1 MIVFAEEELK
11 QENYLRLAIVVLI
24 ALAGWVMLGTHRDPQ
39 THRQVANFPTHYGLD
54 IKGGVRATLQ
64 AHPEQAPGIPY
75 DEATIQHILEN
86 RINSAGVSEA
96 VVQPRPQQKQFVIEL
111 PDVKNKDAI
120 MAELGTT
127 AQMTFYYF
135 ADVQAFD
142 PDSGAVTPKTA
153 SNPLRITGT
162 TVNGREQ
169 NTFLVTQPWNG
180 FTPGQSFRDGAQIKA
195 DWTNLLAAA
204 SSNTAGGTTAA
215 YAPPA
220 PDPTQSKLLGSG
232 YDRLLSETPVSFTP
246 AQQQQA
252 ATLNK
257 EMTGWNTLL
266 TDSVNAYGGKAILTG
281 ADLEPSSSAHLGQ
294 DGKPT
299 VSQVFNPKG
308 TTAFADFT
316 TQHTG
321 EIMGI
326 VLDDSLLSSPFI
338 KQPILDGQG
347 EISGG
352 FGTLTAAQSLSSLLN
367 AGALPIPLEQVDT
380 TDIAA
385 TLGVGAVT
393 KSLIAGG
400 VGLAL
405 VLIFMVAYYRLP
417 GVLAD
422 IALLIYALFTLAI
435 FKGGLNWLFP
445 GLVVTLTL
453 PGIAGF
459 ILSIGM
465 AVDANILIFE
475 RLKEELRDGKALR
488 PAIDSAFKRAFT
500 AIRDSNICTSITCIV
515 LLSLGSAQVK
525 GFALTLLI
533 GVLVSLF
540 SAITVTRT
548 LLYLLV
554 ELFPGLAKNPAL
566 FGLGVNSL
574 VGQTTG
580 DATHKG
586 LNIIGRRKLFYGLSL
601 AIIVPGLI
609 FLALGGLKPG
619 IDFTG
624 GTEIQVHYQ
633 QPVSQAQVEQAVI
646 SGGFRDNVVQ
656 IADSGLTA
664 IVSVRDVSSVS
675 GTQQNPVRRK
685 LVATL
690 SPLAPHVPDQPGV
703 VSAPQFVQQ
712 FDNTGPII
720 SKELT
725 SNAIQA
731 VVIASLLIIL
741 YLALVFGIGGFVA
754 GLRLGTSAVFAL
766 LHDILVLIGAFAIFG
781 YFLGWEIDSLFI
793 TAMLTVIG
801 FSVHDTVVIFDR
813 VRENLRHKSRG
824 ENFESLVNR
833 SIGQTLARSINTSL
847 TVVMTLV
854 ALVVLGGQTTR
865 LLNVALLIGILSG
878 TYSSIFNAASILVDW
893 ENWLAKRRANMP
905 PPPSAPILSEEAET
919 AAYASTGGSARPTV
933 LRSASPPPAAPRP
946 AAPGEIQISAIKA
959 KKKGPVKRF

>member
-1 MIVFAEEELK
+1 MK
-11 QENYLRLAIVVLI
+11 QEKIWGLIIIVLI
-24 ALAGWVMLGTHRDPQ
+24 ALSGWVMLGTHKDPHTQ
-39 THRQVANFPTHYGLD
+39 RQVANFPTRYGLD
-54 IKGGVRATLQ
+54 IKGGVRAILQ
-64 AHPEQAPGIPY
+64 AHPEQTPGVPY
-75 DEATIQHILEN
+75 DQATVQHILEN

-96 VVQPRPQQKQFVIEL
+96 VVQPRPQQKQFIIEL

-120 MAELGTT
+120 MAQLGTT

-142 PDSGAVTPKTA
+142 PDNGVVTPKTA

-162 TVNGREQ
+162 TINGREQ
-169 NTFLVTQPWNG
+169 NSFLVTQPWNG

-195 DWTNLLAAA
+195 DWTSLLTAAGKNTP
-204 SSNTAGGTTAA
+204 SGTNTA
-215 YAPPA
+215 YATPNPN
-220 PDPTQSKLLGSG
+220 TSQLQLLGSG
-232 YDRLLSETPVSFTP
+232 YGQLLSTSPVYFTP
-246 AQQQQA
+246 AQQQLA
-252 ATLNK
+252 AALNK
-257 EMTGWNTLL
+257 EITGWNTLL
-266 TDSVNAYGGKAILTG
+266 TDAVNAGGGKPILTG

-294 DGKPT
+294 DGRPT

-308 TTAFADFT
+308 TAAFADFT

-338 KQPILDGQG
+338 KQPITDGQG

-352 FGTLTAAQSLSSLLN
+352 FGTLSAAQSLSNLLN
-367 AGALPIPLEQVDT
+367 AGALPIPLTQVET
-380 TDIAA
+380 QSVEAS
-385 TLGVGAVT
+385 LGVGAVT

-400 VGLAL
+400 VGLTL
-405 VLIFMVAYYRLP
+405 VLLFMLAYYRLP
-417 GVLAD
+417 GLLAD

-445 GLVVTLTL
+445 GLVITLTL

-500 AIRDSNICTSITCIV
+500 AIRDSNICTCITCIV
-515 LLSLGSAQVK
+515 LLTLGTASVK

-554 ELFPGLAKNPAL
+554 DLFPGLAKNPAL

-574 VGQTTG
+574 IGQTIGSGTRVG
-580 DATHKG
+580 M
-586 LNIIGRRKLFYGLSL
+586 NIIGRRKLFYSVSL
-601 AIIVPGLI
+601 GIILPGLL
-609 FLALGGLKPG
+609 FLALGGLKPS
-619 IDFTG
+619 IEFKG
-624 GTEIQVHYQ
+624 GTQIQTQYAKVVT
-633 QPVSQAQVEQAVI
+633 QPEVEKAIQAQGFKDNTIQMAE
-646 SGGFRDNVVQ
+646 GGT
-656 IADSGLTA
+656 TA
-664 IVSVRDVSSVS
+664 IVSVSEQSTTASKLDSPVYQRLMAALNTLGPNTEQAFGNVGSV
-675 GTQQNPVRRK
+675 
-685 LVATL
+685 
-690 SPLAPHVPDQPGV
+690 
-703 VSAPQFVQQ
+703 
-712 FDNTGPII
+712 I
-720 SKELT
+720 SKEVT
-725 SNAIQA
+725 SNASWAI
-731 VVIASLLIIL
+731 VIASGLIVL

-754 GLRLGTSAVFAL
+754 GLRLGTSAVVAL
-766 LHDILVLIGAFAIFG
+766 LHDILVLLGAFAIFG

-893 ENWLAKRRANMP
+893 ENWLAKRRANAP
-905 PPPSAPILSEEAET
+905 LVVAAEGPATASGGAAVYPSNSGN
-919 AAYASTGGSARPTV
+919 GGSTRPA
-933 LRSASPPPAAPRP
+933 LPSSAPRP
-946 AAPGEIQISAIKA
+946 AAPGEIPISAIKA

>member
-1 MIVFAEEELK
+1 LK
-11 QENYLRLAIVVLI
+11 QDKYTRYMGLIIVVLI
-24 ALAGWVMLGTHRDPQ
+24 ALSVWVMVGTHRDPQ
-39 THRQVANFPTHYGLD
+39 THRKVANFPTHYGLD
-54 IKGGVRATLQ
+54 IKGGVQAILQ
-64 AHPEQAPGIPY
+64 AHPERAPGVPY
-75 DEATIQHILEN
+75 DQATIQRILEN
-86 RINSAGVSEA
+86 RINSAGIGDA
-96 VVQPRPQQKQFVIEL
+96 VVQARPQQKQFIVEL
-111 PDVKNKDAI
+111 PDVKNKDAV
-120 MAELGTT
+120 MAQLGTT

-142 PDSGAVTPKTA
+142 PNTGAPTAKTA
-153 SNPLRITGT
+153 ADPLRMEEHTI
-162 TVNGREQ
+162 NGHEQ
-169 NTFLVTQPWNG
+169 NSFLATQPWNG
-180 FTPGQSFRDGAQIKA
+180 FTPGQTFRDGAQIKA
-195 DWTNLLAAA
+195 DWTNLLADAGKNTPGGA
-204 SSNTAGGTTAA
+204 NTA
-215 YAPPA
+215 YVPPA
-220 PDPTQSKLLGSG
+220 PNPAQSQVLGTS
-232 YDRLLSETPVSFTP
+232 YDQLTSPTPVYFTP

-252 ATLNK
+252 AALNK
-257 EMTGWNTLL
+257 EIYGWNALL
-266 TDSVNAYGGKAILTG
+266 TDSMNANGGKVILTG

-299 VSQVFNPKG
+299 VSQVFNSSG
-308 TTAFADFT
+308 TTAFANFT
-316 TQHTG
+316 TAHTG

-326 VLDDSLLSSPFI
+326 VLDDAVLSAPRIDSAI
-338 KQPILDGQG
+338 VDGQG

-352 FGTLTAAQSLSSLLN
+352 FATLNEAQSLSNLLN
-367 AGALPIPLEQVDT
+367 AGALPIPLEQVNT

-385 TLGVGAVT
+385 SLGVGAVT

-405 VLIFMVAYYRLP
+405 VLLFMLAYYRLP
-417 GVLAD
+417 GLLAD

-500 AIRDSNICTSITCIV
+500 AIRDSNICTCITCVV
-515 LLSLGSAQVK
+515 LLSLGTATVR

-554 ELFPGLAKNPAL
+554 DVFPGLAKNPAL

-574 VGQTTG
+574 VGQTTSS
-580 DATHKG
+580 ATRAG
-586 LNIIGRRKLFYGLSL
+586 LNIIGRRKWFYGLSL

-609 FLALGGLKPG
+609 FLALGGLKLG
-619 IDFTG
+619 IDFTS
-624 GTEIQVHYQ
+624 GTQIQVKYAHA
-633 QPVSQAQVEQAVI
+633 VAQADVQKAIKAQ
-646 SGGFRDNVVQ
+646 GFKDDTIQ
-656 IADSGLTA
+656 MADSGTTPIVTVSEESTGSSKTQSPVYQRLTKA
-664 IVSVRDVSSVS
+664 L
-675 GTQQNPVRRK
+675 N
-685 LVATL
+685 TL
-690 SPLAPHVPDQPGV
+690 GPNTEEA
-703 VSAPQFVQQ
+703 FN
-712 FDNTGPII
+712 NTGPVV
-720 SKELT
+720 SREVT

-731 VVIASLLIIL
+731 VIIAAGLIVL

-754 GLRLGTSAVFAL
+754 GLRLGTSAVVAL
-766 LHDILVLIGAFAIFG
+766 LHDVLVLLGAFAIFG

-893 ENWLAKRRANMP
+893 ENWLAKRRANTP
-905 PPPSAPILSEEAET
+905 PPPNGPTVSEEAEPT
-919 AAYASTGGSARPTV
+919 AYASSGSTRPTA

>member
-1 MIVFAEEELK
+1 MK

-24 ALAGWVMLGTHRDPQ
+24 ALAGWVMLGTHTDPA
-39 THRQVANFPTHYGLD
+39 THRRVANFPTHYGLD

-64 AHPEQAPGIPY
+64 AHPEQAPGVPY
-75 DEATIQHILEN
+75 DQATIQHILEN

-96 VVQPRPQQKQFVIEL
+96 VVQARPQQKQFVIEL
-111 PDVKNKDAI
+111 PAVKNKDAI

-142 PDSGAVTPKTA
+142 SDTNVVTPKTA

-169 NTFLVTQPWNG
+169 NAFLVTQPWNG

-195 DWTNLLAAA
+195 DWVNLLAAA
-204 SSNTAGGTTAA
+204 GGNTAGGTNTLYAA
-215 YAPPA
+215 PA
-220 PDPTQSKLLGSG
+220 PDPAQFKLLGSS
-232 YDRLLSETPVSFTP
+232 YDRLLSEAPVYLTP

-252 ATLNK
+252 AALNK

-266 TDSVNAYGGKAILTG
+266 TDSVNAYGGKPILTG

-294 DGKPT
+294 DGRPT

-308 TTAFADFT
+308 AAAFADFT

-321 EIMGI
+321 EILGI

-352 FGTLTAAQSLSSLLN
+352 FGTLNAAQSLSNLLN

-380 TDIAA
+380 HDIEA

-488 PAIDSAFKRAFT
+488 PAIDAAFKRAFT
-500 AIRDSNICTSITCIV
+500 AIRDSNICTCITCVI
-515 LLSLGSAQVK
+515 LLSLGTAQVK

-586 LNIIGRRKLFYGLSL
+586 LNIIGRRKLFYGVSL

-633 QPVSQAQVEQAVI
+633 PARHSGRVERAVAAA
-646 SGGFRDNVVQ
+646 GFKDKVVQ
-656 IADSGLTA
+656 IADGGLTA
-664 IVSVRDVSSVS
+664 LVSVRDVSSVS
-675 GTQQNPVRRK
+675 GTQQNPVRQR
-685 LVATL
+685 LAAAL
-690 SPLAPHVPDQPGV
+690 SPLAPHVPDQPGLAQ
-703 VSAPQFVQQ
+703 APQFVQ
-712 FDNTGPII
+712 
-720 SKELT
+720 S
-725 SNAIQA
+725 S
-731 VVIASLLIIL
+731 
-741 YLALVFGIGGFVA
+741 
-754 GLRLGTSAVFAL
+754 
-766 LHDILVLIGAFAIFG
+766 
-781 YFLGWEIDSLFI
+781 
-793 TAMLTVIG
+793 
-801 FSVHDTVVIFDR
+801 
-813 VRENLRHKSRG
+813 
-824 ENFESLVNR
+824 
-833 SIGQTLARSINTSL
+833 
-847 TVVMTLV
+847 
-854 ALVVLGGQTTR
+854 TTR
-865 LLNVALLIGILSG
+865 GRLFPKS
-878 TYSSIFNAASILVDW
+878 
-893 ENWLAKRRANMP
+893 
-905 PPPSAPILSEEAET
+905 
-919 AAYASTGGSARPTV
+919 
-933 LRSASPPPAAPRP
+933 
-946 AAPGEIQISAIKA
+946 
-959 KKKGPVKRF
+959 

>member
-1 MIVFAEEELK
+1 MK
-11 QENYLRLAIVVLI
+11 QEKIWGLIIIVLI
-24 ALAGWVMLGTHRDPQ
+24 ALSGWVMLSTHKDPL
-39 THRQVANFPTHYGLD
+39 TRRQVANYPTHYGLD
-54 IKGGVRATLQ
+54 IKGGVRAILQ
-64 AHPEQAPGIPY
+64 AKEVPGIPY
-75 DEATIQHILEN
+75 DQNLVQHILEN

-96 VVQPRPQQKQFVIEL
+96 VVQPRPQQKQFIIEL

-120 MAELGTT
+120 MAQLGTT

-142 PDSGAVTPKTA
+142 PDTGIVNPRTA
-153 SNPLRITGT
+153 NNPLRITGR
-162 TVNGREQ
+162 TVNNHEQ
-169 NTFLVTQPWNG
+169 NSLLVTLPWNG
-180 FTPGQSFRDGAQIKA
+180 FTPGQTFRDGAQVRA
-195 DWTNLLAAA
+195 DWTALLTAAGKNA
-204 SSNTAGGTTAA
+204 PGGANTA
-215 YAPPA
+215 YVLPPA
-220 PDPTQSKLLGSG
+220 DDAQSKLLGSG
-232 YDRLLSETPVSFTP
+232 YQQLMSPTPIYFTP
-246 AQQQQA
+246 AQQAQA
-252 ATLNK
+252 AALNK
-257 EMTGWNTLL
+257 ELSGWRALL
-266 TDSVNAYGGKAILTG
+266 ADSINASGGKPILTG

-294 DGKPT
+294 NGSPT

-308 TTAFADFT
+308 AAAFADFT

-338 KQPILDGQG
+338 KQPITDGQG

-352 FGTLTAAQSLSSLLN
+352 FGTLAAAQSLSNLLN
-367 AGALPIPLEQVDT
+367 AGALPIPLEQVQT
-380 TDIAA
+380 QSIEAS
-385 TLGVGAVT
+385 LGVGAVT

-405 VLIFMVAYYRLP
+405 VLIFMLAYYRLP
-417 GVLAD
+417 GLLAD

-500 AIRDSNICTSITCIV
+500 AIRDSNICTCITCVV
-515 LLSLGSAQVK
+515 LLSLGTASVK

-554 ELFPGLAKNPAL
+554 SLFPGLAKNPAL

-574 VGQTTG
+574 IGQTTSSASG
-580 DATHKG
+580 AG
-586 LNIIGRRKLFYGLSL
+586 LNIIGRRKVFYTLSL

-609 FLALGGLKPG
+609 FLALGGLKPS
-619 IDFTG
+619 IEFKG
-624 GTEIQVHYQ
+624 GTQIQTQYTRA
-633 QPVSQAQVEQAVI
+633 VSGADVEQAI
-646 SGGFRDNVVQ
+646 RAQGFKDNTIQMAEGGT
-656 IADSGLTA
+656 TA
-664 IVSVRDVSSVS
+664 IVSVSEQSKTASKLDSPVYQRLMTALNTLGPNKEQEFGNVGSV
-675 GTQQNPVRRK
+675 
-685 LVATL
+685 
-690 SPLAPHVPDQPGV
+690 
-703 VSAPQFVQQ
+703 
-712 FDNTGPII
+712 I
-720 SKELT
+720 STEVT

-731 VVIASLLIIL
+731 VIIASLLIVL

-754 GLRLGTSAVFAL
+754 GLRLGISAVVAL
-766 LHDILVLIGAFAIFG
+766 LHDILVLLGAFAIFG
-781 YFLGWEIDSLFI
+781 YFLGWQIDSLFI

-847 TVVMTLV
+847 TVVITLV

-893 ENWLAKRRANMP
+893 ENWLAKRRA
-905 PPPSAPILSEEAET
+905 SAPIPVLATEA
-919 AAYASTGGSARPTV
+919 AMTGGAAIYPANGGGGIRPSV
-933 LRSASPPPAAPRP
+933 PRPILPSAAPRP
-946 AAPGEIQISAIKA
+946 ATPGEVQISAIKA

>member
-1 MIVFAEEELK
+1 MK
-11 QENYLRLAIVVLI
+11 QEKIWGLVILVLI
-24 ALAGWVMLGTHRDPQ
+24 ALSGWVMLGTHRDPL
-39 THRQVANFPTHYGLD
+39 THRQVASFPTHYGLD
-54 IKGGVRATLQ
+54 IKGGVRAILQ
-64 AHPEQAPGIPY
+64 AKDVPGVPY
-75 DEATIQHILEN
+75 DQTLIQHILEQ

-96 VVQPRPQQKQFVIEL
+96 VVQPRPQQKQFIIEL

-120 MAELGTT
+120 MAQLGTT

-135 ADVQAFD
+135 ADVQSQRSQA
-142 PDSGAVTPKTA
+142 A
-153 SNPLRITGT
+153 PLRIDTGT
-162 TVNGREQ
+162 GNGGQELYS
-169 NTFLVTQPWNG
+169 FSVTQPWNG

-195 DWTNLLAAA
+195 DWNALLAAA
-204 SSNTAGGTTAA
+204 KANPAGAATTPYA
-215 YAPPA
+215 APP
-220 PDPTQSKLLGSG
+220 TNQLQQSVLGAS
-232 YDRLLSETPVSFTP
+232 YDQLSSDTPVSFTA

-252 ATLNK
+252 AALNK
-257 EMTGWNTLL
+257 EINGWNALL
-266 TDSVNAYGGKAILTG
+266 ADSLNAYGGKPILTG
-281 ADLEPSSSAHLGQ
+281 AELEPSSSAHLGT
-294 DGKPT
+294 DGTPT

-308 TTAFADFT
+308 TAAFADFT
-316 TQHTG
+316 TQHTD
-321 EIMGI
+321 EVMGI
-326 VLDDSLLSSPFI
+326 VLDDAVLSAPYI

-352 FGTLTAAQSLSSLLN
+352 FSTLTKAQSLSNLLN
-367 AGALPIPLEQVDT
+367 AGALPVPLEQVET
-380 TDIAA
+380 QSVEAS
-385 TLGVGAVT
+385 LGVGAVT

-417 GVLAD
+417 GILAD

-445 GLVVTLTL
+445 GLIVTLTL

-500 AIRDSNICTSITCIV
+500 AIRDSNICTCITCIV
-515 LLSLGSAQVK
+515 LLSLGTASVK

-554 ELFPGLAKNPAL
+554 DLFPGLAKNPAL

-580 DATHKG
+580 SATRAG
-586 LNIIGRRKLFYGLSL
+586 LNIIGRRKLFYGISL

-609 FLALGGLKPG
+609 FLALGGLKPS
-619 IDFTG
+619 IEFTG
-624 GTEIQVHYQ
+624 GTQIQTRYTHAVT
-633 QPVSQAQVEQAVI
+633 QPEVEKAIQAQGFKDNTVQMAE
-646 SGGFRDNVVQ
+646 SGT
-656 IADSGLTA
+656 TA
-664 IVSVRDVSSVS
+664 IVSVSEQSKTASKLDSPVYRRLTTALNTLGPNTEQEFGNVGSV
-675 GTQQNPVRRK
+675 
-685 LVATL
+685 
-690 SPLAPHVPDQPGV
+690 
-703 VSAPQFVQQ
+703 
-712 FDNTGPII
+712 I
-720 SKELT
+720 SKEVT

-731 VVIASLLIIL
+731 VIIASGLIVL

-766 LHDILVLIGAFAIFG
+766 LHDILVLLGAFAIFG

-824 ENFESLVNR
+824 ESFESLVNR

-893 ENWLAKRRANMP
+893 ENWLAKRRANAP
-905 PPPSAPILSEEAET
+905 APAVAVEAPST
-919 AAYASTGGSARPTV
+919 GGAAVYPSNGGSDSGGSARP
-933 LRSASPPPAAPRP
+933 SAPRPAVPSAAPRP
-946 AAPGEIQISAIKA
+946 PAPGEIQISAIKA

>member
-1 MIVFAEEELK
+1 MK
-11 QENYLRLAIVVLI
+11 QEKIWGLIIIVLI
-24 ALAGWVMLGTHRDPQ
+24 ALSGWVMLGTHRDPQ
-39 THRQVANFPTHYGLD
+39 THRRVANYPTHYGLD
-54 IKGGVRATLQ
+54 IKGGVRAILQ
-64 AHPEQAPGIPY
+64 AHPERAPGVPY
-75 DEATIQHILEN
+75 DEATVQHILEN
-86 RINSAGVSEA
+86 RISSTGIGDA
-96 VVQPRPQQKQFVIEL
+96 VVQPRPQQKQFIIEL

-120 MAELGTT
+120 MAQLGTT

-135 ADVQAFD
+135 ADVQSRD
-142 PDSGAVTPKTA
+142 PKT
-153 SNPLRITGT
+153 SSYPLLIKPITPGST
-162 TVNGREQ
+162 Q
-169 NTFLVTQPWNG
+169 NEFLVTKPWNG
-180 FTPGQSFRDGAQIKA
+180 FTPGQTFRDGSQIKA
-195 DWTNLLAAA
+195 DWTTLLT
-204 SSNTAGGTTAA
+204 TAGKNTPGGTNTA

-220 PDPTQSKLLGSG
+220 PDPSQSSLLGAN
-232 YDRLLSETPVSFTP
+232 YDQLVSDVPVYLTP

-252 ATLNK
+252 AALNK
-257 EMTGWNTLL
+257 EIYGWNALL
-266 TDSVNAYGGKAILTG
+266 TDSVNANGGKPILTG

-294 DGKPT
+294 TGAPT
-299 VSQVFNPKG
+299 VSQVFNSKG
-308 TTAFADFT
+308 TAAFAAFT

-326 VLDDSLLSSPFI
+326 VLDDAVLSAPFI
-338 KQPILDGQG
+338 QEPILDGQG

-352 FGTLTAAQSLSSLLN
+352 FATLGEAQSLSNLLN
-367 AGALPIPLEQVDT
+367 AGALPIPLEQVQT
-380 TDIAA
+380 QDIEAS
-385 TLGVGAVT
+385 LGVGAVT

-405 VLIFMVAYYRLP
+405 VLLFMLAYYRLP
-417 GVLAD
+417 GLLAD
-422 IALLIYALFTLAI
+422 IALLIYALFTLTI
-435 FKGGLNWLFP
+435 FKGGMNWLFP

-475 RLKEELRDGKALR
+475 RLKEELRSGKALR

-500 AIRDSNICTSITCIV
+500 AIRDSNICTCITCIV
-515 LLSLGSAQVK
+515 LLTLGTANVR

-554 ELFPGLAKNPAL
+554 DLFPKLAQNPSL
-566 FGLGVNSL
+566 FGLQVNSL
-574 VGQTTG
+574 IGQTSG

-609 FLALGGLKPG
+609 FLFLGGLKPS
-619 IDFTG
+619 IEFTG
-624 GTEIQVHYQ
+624 GTQIQVKYDHT
-633 QPVSQAQVEQAVI
+633 VSQADVQKAIASQGFKDDTIQMAD
-646 SGGFRDNVVQ
+646 GGT
-656 IADSGLTA
+656 TA
-664 IVSVRDVSSVS
+664 IVSVSEQTKTASKLQSPVYRRLTTALNTLGPNTEQEFGNVGSV
-675 GTQQNPVRRK
+675 
-685 LVATL
+685 
-690 SPLAPHVPDQPGV
+690 
-703 VSAPQFVQQ
+703 
-712 FDNTGPII
+712 I
-720 SKELT
+720 SKEVT

-731 VVIASLLIIL
+731 VLIASALIVL

-766 LHDILVLIGAFAIFG
+766 LHDILVLLGAFAIFG

-893 ENWLAKRRANMP
+893 ENWLAKRRAN
-905 PPPSAPILSEEAET
+905 APVAV
-919 AAYASTGGSARPTV
+919 ASTESSDFPANGGGSSRPS
-933 LRSASPPPAAPRP
+933 LPSAAPRP

>member
-1 MIVFAEEELK
+1 MK

-24 ALAGWVMLGTHRDPQ
+24 ALAGWVMLGTHRDPL
-39 THRQVANFPTHYGLD
+39 THTQVANFPTHYGLD
-54 IKGGVRATLQ
+54 IKGGVRAILQ
-64 AHPEQAPGIPY
+64 AHPEEAPGVPY
-75 DEATIQHILEN
+75 NEATIQHILEQ

-96 VVQPRPQQKQFVIEL
+96 VVQPRPQQKQFIIEL

-135 ADVQAFD
+135 ADVQSQRNQNA
-142 PDSGAVTPKTA
+142 
-153 SNPLRITGT
+153 PLRIN
-162 TVNGREQ
+162 TVAGPGGQELNS
-169 NTFLVTQPWNG
+169 FLVTQPWNG

-195 DWTNLLAAA
+195 AWNALLAATKA
-204 SSNTAGGTTAA
+204 NPAGTAVTP

-220 PDPTQSKLLGSG
+220 VEAAQKSVLGAG
-232 YDRLLSETPVSFTP
+232 YDQLTADGPVSFTA

-252 ATLNK
+252 AALNK
-257 EMTGWNTLL
+257 EISGWNALI
-266 TDSVNAYGGKAILTG
+266 TDSVNAYGGKPILTG

-294 DGKPT
+294 DGAPT

-308 TTAFADFT
+308 TAAFADFT

-326 VLDDSLLSSPFI
+326 VLDDAVLSAPVI
-338 KQPILDGQG
+338 KQPITDGQG

-352 FGTLTAAQSLSSLLN
+352 FGTLGAAQSLSSLLN
-367 AGALPIPLEQVDT
+367 AGALPIPLEQVQT
-380 TDIAA
+380 QSVEAS
-385 TLGVGAVT
+385 LGVGAVT

-488 PAIDSAFKRAFT
+488 PAIDAAFKRAFT
-500 AIRDSNICTSITCIV
+500 AIRDSNICTCITCIV
-515 LLSLGSAQVK
+515 LLSLGTASVK

-554 ELFPGLAKNPAL
+554 ELFPGLAKKPAL

-574 VGQTTG
+574 VGQTIG

-609 FLALGGLKPG
+609 FLFLGGLKPS
-619 IDFTG
+619 IEFTG
-624 GTEIQVHYQ
+624 GTQIQTQYAHAVT
-633 QPVSQAQVEQAVI
+633 QADVEKAIRAQGFKDNTVQMAD
-646 SGGFRDNVVQ
+646 GGD
-656 IADSGLTA
+656 TA
-664 IVSVRDVSSVS
+664 IVSVSEQSKTASKQDS
-675 GTQQNPVRRK
+675 PVYRR
-685 LVATL
+685 LTTALNTL
-690 SPLAPHVPDQPGV
+690 GPNTE
-703 VSAPQFVQQ
+703 QQ
-712 FDNTGPII
+712 FGNVGSVI
-720 SKELT
+720 SKEVT

-731 VVIASLLIIL
+731 VVIASLLIVF

-766 LHDILVLIGAFAIFG
+766 LHDILVLLGAFAIFG

-905 PPPSAPILSEEAET
+905 PPPSAPTASEETET
-919 AAYASTGGSARPTV
+919 TAYASNGGSARPV
-933 LRSASPPPAAPRP
+933 ALRSTALPPAAPRP

>member
-1 MIVFAEEELK
+1 MK
-11 QENYLRLAIVVLI
+11 QDKYTGYTGLVILVLI
-24 ALAGWVMLGTHRDPQ
+24 ALSAWVMVGTHRDPK
-39 THRQVANFPTHYGLD
+39 THQRVANFPTHYGLD
-54 IKGGVRATLQ
+54 IKGGVRAILQ
-64 AHPEQAPGIPY
+64 AHPERAPGVPY
-75 DEATIQHILEN
+75 DEATVQHILEN
-86 RINSAGVSEA
+86 RINSAGIGEA
-96 VVQPRPQQKQFVIEL
+96 VVQPRPQQKQFIIEL
-111 PDVKNKDAI
+111 PDVKNKDAV
-120 MAELGTT
+120 MAQLGTT

-135 ADVQAFD
+135 ADLKAFD
-142 PDSGAVTPKTA
+142 PRTHAVSPRTA
-153 SNPLRITGT
+153 NNPLQIEEGTSKTGQ
-162 TVNGREQ
+162 EL
-169 NTFLVTQPWNG
+169 NTFLVSVPWNG
-180 FTPGQSFRDGAQIKA
+180 FTPGQTFRDGAQIKV
-195 DWTNLLAAA
+195 DWTNLL
-204 SSNTAGGTTAA
+204 TAA
-215 YAPPA
+215 GKNTSGGGNTLYAPPT
-220 PDPTQSKLLGSG
+220 PDPAQSQVLGTS
-232 YDRLLSETPVSFTP
+232 YDRLTSDAPAYLTP

-252 ATLNK
+252 TALNK
-257 EMTGWNTLL
+257 ELYGWNALL
-266 TDSVNAYGGKAILTG
+266 TDSVNAYGGKTILTG
-281 ADLEPSSSAHLGQ
+281 AELEPNSSAHLGQ
-294 DGKPT
+294 EGTPT
-299 VSQVFNPKG
+299 VSQAFNSKG
-308 TTAFADFT
+308 TAAFGDFT

-321 EIMGI
+321 ELMGI
-326 VLDDSLLSSPFI
+326 VLDDSVLSAPFI
-338 KQPILDGQG
+338 EGAITDGQG

-352 FGTLTAAQSLSSLLN
+352 FSTLVQAQSLSNLLN
-367 AGALPIPLEQVDT
+367 AGALPIPLEQVQT
-380 TDIAA
+380 QSIEAS
-385 TLGVGAVT
+385 LGVGAVT

-405 VLIFMVAYYRLP
+405 VLLFMVAYYRLP
-417 GVLAD
+417 GLLAD

-435 FKGGLNWLFP
+435 FKGGLNWMFP
-445 GLVVTLTL
+445 GLIVTLTL

-475 RLKEELRDGKALR
+475 RLKEEMRDGKALR

-500 AIRDSNICTSITCIV
+500 AIRDSNICTCITCIV
-515 LLSLGSAQVK
+515 LLSLGTASVR

-554 ELFPGLAKNPAL
+554 DVFPGLAKNPAL

-574 VGQTTG
+574 IGQTTG
-580 DATHKG
+580 SGTRSG

-609 FLALGGLKPG
+609 FLALGGLKPS
-619 IDFTG
+619 IEFTG
-624 GTEIQVHYQ
+624 GTQIQVKY
-633 QPVSQAQVEQAVI
+633 AQAVTQPEVQKAI
-646 SGGFRDNVVQ
+646 AAQGFKDDTIQMADGGT
-656 IADSGLTA
+656 TA
-664 IVSVRDVSSVS
+664 IVSVSEQTKTASKLQSPVYQRLTTALNTLGPNTEQAFGNVGSV
-675 GTQQNPVRRK
+675 
-685 LVATL
+685 
-690 SPLAPHVPDQPGV
+690 
-703 VSAPQFVQQ
+703 
-712 FDNTGPII
+712 I
-720 SKELT
+720 SKEVT
-725 SNAIQA
+725 SNALQA
-731 VVIASLLIIL
+731 VIIASGLIVL

-766 LHDILVLIGAFAIFG
+766 LHDILVLLGAFAIFG

-833 SIGQTLARSINTSL
+833 SIGQTLTRSINTSL

-893 ENWLAKRRANMP
+893 ENWLAKRRAN
-905 PPPSAPILSEEAET
+905 APVPV
-919 AAYASTGGSARPTV
+919 AAAVGTGGAAVYPSSGGNGGSTNAGSTNAGSVRPATP
-933 LRSASPPPAAPRP
+933 AAAPRP
-946 AAPGEIQISAIKA
+946 PAPGEIQISAIKA

>member
-1 MIVFAEEELK
+1 MK
-11 QENYLRLAIVVLI
+11 QEKIWGLIIIVLI
-24 ALAGWVMLGTHRDPQ
+24 ALSGWVMLGTHRDPA
-39 THRQVANFPTHYGLD
+39 THRRVANFPTHYGLD
-54 IKGGVRATLQ
+54 IKGGVRAILQ
-64 AHPEQAPGIPY
+64 AHPEKAPGVPY
-75 DEATIQHILEN
+75 DEATVQHILEN
-86 RINSAGVSEA
+86 RINSAGIGEA
-96 VVQPRPQQKQFVIEL
+96 VVQPRPQQKQFIIEL
-111 PDVKNKDAI
+111 PDVKNKDAV
-120 MAELGTT
+120 MAQLGTT

-135 ADVQAFD
+135 ADVQSERNQSA
-142 PDSGAVTPKTA
+142 
-153 SNPLRITGT
+153 PLRISEGRGTGGQELT
-162 TVNGREQ
+162 S
-169 NTFLVTQPWNG
+169 FLVTQPWNG

-195 DWTNLLAAA
+195 DWAALLTAAKTNAPSSANTVYTLPTPDPSQSQILGASYDQLLSDTPVYFTPPQQQKAAA
-204 SSNTAGGTTAA
+204 
-215 YAPPA
+215 
-220 PDPTQSKLLGSG
+220 
-232 YDRLLSETPVSFTP
+232 
-246 AQQQQA
+246 
-252 ATLNK
+252 LNK
-257 EMTGWNTLL
+257 ELYGWNALL
-266 TDSVNAYGGKAILTG
+266 TDSMNANGGKPILTG

-294 DGKPT
+294 DGAPT
-299 VSQVFNPKG
+299 VSQVFNSKG
-308 TTAFADFT
+308 TAAFADFT
-316 TQHTG
+316 TQNTG
-321 EIMGI
+321 KILGI
-326 VLDDSLLSSPFI
+326 VLDDAVLSAPVI
-338 KQPILDGQG
+338 RQPILDGQG

-352 FGTLTAAQSLSSLLN
+352 FSTLNEAQSLSNLLN
-367 AGALPIPLEQVDT
+367 AGALPIPLEQVQT
-380 TDIAA
+380 QSIEAS
-385 TLGVGAVT
+385 LGVGAVT

-405 VLIFMVAYYRLP
+405 VLLFMLAYYRLP
-417 GVLAD
+417 GLLAD

-500 AIRDSNICTSITCIV
+500 AIRDSNICTCITCIV
-515 LLSLGSAQVK
+515 LLSLGTASVR

-554 ELFPGLAKNPAL
+554 DVFPGLAKNPAL

-574 VGQTTG
+574 VGQTLG

-609 FLALGGLKPG
+609 FLALGGLKPS
-619 IDFTG
+619 IEFTG
-624 GTEIQVHYQ
+624 GTQIQVKYANA
-633 QPVSQAQVEQAVI
+633 VSQADVQKAVAAQGFKDDTI
-646 SGGFRDNVVQ
+646 QMADGG
-656 IADSGLTA
+656 STA
-664 IVSVRDVSSVS
+664 IVSVSEQTKTASKLQSPVYQRLTTALNTLGPNTEQEFGNVGSV
-675 GTQQNPVRRK
+675 
-685 LVATL
+685 
-690 SPLAPHVPDQPGV
+690 
-703 VSAPQFVQQ
+703 
-712 FDNTGPII
+712 I
-720 SKELT
+720 SKEVT
-725 SNAIQA
+725 SNAVQA
-731 VVIASLLIIL
+731 VVIASALIVL

-766 LHDILVLIGAFAIFG
+766 LHDILVLLGAFAIFG

-824 ENFESLVNR
+824 ESFESLVNR
-833 SIGQTLARSINTSL
+833 SIGQTIARSINTSL

-893 ENWLAKRRANMP
+893 ENWLAKRRAN
-905 PPPSAPILSEEAET
+905 APVPAPAAET
-919 AAYASTGGSARPTV
+919 PAYPANGGSSRPAT
-933 LRSASPPPAAPRP
+933 PPADPRP

-959 KKKGPVKRF
+959 KKKGPAKRF

>member
-1 MIVFAEEELK
+1 LK
-11 QENYLRLAIVVLI
+11 QDKYTGYTGLVILVLI
-24 ALAGWVMLGTHRDPQ
+24 ALSVWVMVGTHRDPK
-39 THRQVANFPTHYGLD
+39 THQRVANFPTHYGLD
-54 IKGGVRATLQ
+54 IKGGVRAILQ
-64 AHPEQAPGIPY
+64 AHPERAPGVPY
-75 DEATIQHILEN
+75 DEATVQHILEN
-86 RINSAGVSEA
+86 RINSAGIGEA
-96 VVQPRPQQKQFVIEL
+96 VVQPRPQQKQFIIEL
-111 PDVKNKDAI
+111 PDVKNKDAV
-120 MAELGTT
+120 MAQLGTT

-135 ADVQAFD
+135 ADVQ
-142 PDSGAVTPKTA
+142 SRRTPNAPLAIPT
-153 SNPLRITGT
+153 NPQTHQEALGT
-162 TVNGREQ
+162 FE
-169 NTFLVTQPWNG
+169 VTQPWNG
-180 FTPGQSFRDGAQIKA
+180 FAPGQTFRDGAHVKA
-195 DWTNLLAAA
+195 DWTTLL
-204 SSNTAGGTTAA
+204 TAA
-215 YAPPA
+215 GKNTPGGGNTLYAPPT
-220 PDPTQSKLLGSG
+220 PDPAQLQVLGAS
-232 YDRLLSETPVSFTP
+232 YDQLTSDAPVYLTP
-246 AQQQQA
+246 AQQQQVA
-252 ATLNK
+252 ALSK
-257 EMTGWNTLL
+257 ELYGWNALL
-266 TDSVNAYGGKAILTG
+266 TDSINAYGGKTILTG
-281 ADLEPSSSAHLGQ
+281 ADLEPQSSAHLGT
-294 DGKPT
+294 DGAPT

-308 TTAFADFT
+308 TAAFADFT

-326 VLDDSLLSSPFI
+326 VLDDSVLSAPYI
-338 KQPILDGQG
+338 KDPILDGQG

-352 FGTLTAAQSLSSLLN
+352 FPTLGEAQSLSNLLN
-367 AGALPIPLEQVDT
+367 AGALPIPLEQVQT
-380 TDIAA
+380 QSIEAS
-385 TLGVGAVT
+385 LGVGAVT

-405 VLIFMVAYYRLP
+405 VLLFMLLYYRLP
-417 GVLAD
+417 GLLAD

-445 GLVVTLTL
+445 GLIVTLTL

-475 RLKEELRDGKALR
+475 RLKEEMRDGKALR

-500 AIRDSNICTSITCIV
+500 AIRDSNICTCITCIV
-515 LLSLGSAQVK
+515 LLSLGTASVR

-554 ELFPGLAKNPAL
+554 DVFPGLAKNPAL

-574 VGQTTG
+574 IGQTTG
-580 DATHKG
+580 SSTRTG

-609 FLALGGLKPG
+609 FLLVPQLHGLKPS
-619 IDFTG
+619 IEFTG
-624 GTEIQVHYQ
+624 GTQIQVQYDRAVTQ
-633 QPVSQAQVEQAVI
+633 AEVQKAVASQGFKDDTIQMAD
-646 SGGFRDNVVQ
+646 GGT
-656 IADSGLTA
+656 TA
-664 IVSVRDVSSVS
+664 IVSVRERSSVANPRS
-675 GTQQNPVRRK
+675 NPVRQR
-685 LVATL
+685 LVQAL
-690 SPLAPHVPDQPGV
+690 DPLAPHAPDQTTDPR
-703 VSAPQFVQQ
+703 APQFVQQ
-712 FDNTGPII
+712 FGSVGSVI
-720 SKELT
+720 STEVT
-725 SNAIQA
+725 SNAIWA
-731 VVIASLLIIL
+731 VGIASGLIVL

-766 LHDILVLIGAFAIFG
+766 LHDILVLLGAFAIFG

-813 VRENLRHKSRG
+813 VRENLRHKARG

-893 ENWLAKRRANMP
+893 ENWLAKRRANAPVPVAAMESAGGAAVY
-905 PPPSAPILSEEAET
+905 PSNGGN
-919 AAYASTGGSARPTV
+919 GGSTNGGSVRPAT
-933 LRSASPPPAAPRP
+933 PAAPRP
-946 AAPGEIQISAIKA
+946 AAPRPPAPGEIQISAIKA

>member
-1 MIVFAEEELK
+1 MK
-11 QENYLRLAIVVLI
+11 QDKYTRYMGLVILVLI
-24 ALAGWVMLGTHRDPQ
+24 ALSGWVMLGTHRDPV
-39 THRQVANFPTHYGLD
+39 THQRVANFPTHYGLD
-54 IKGGVRATLQ
+54 IKGGVRAILQ
-64 AHPEQAPGIPY
+64 VETDKAPNVPY
-75 DEATIQHILEN
+75 DEATFQRILEN
-86 RINSAGVSEA
+86 RINSAGVGEA
-96 VVQPRPQQKQFVIEL
+96 VVQPRPQQKQFIIEL

-120 MAELGTT
+120 MAQLGTT

-142 PDSGAVTPKTA
+142 PNTGTPTAKTA
-153 SNPLRITGT
+153 SDPLRMADSLDKAT
-162 TVNGREQ
+162 GREL
-169 NTFLVTQPWNG
+169 NSFLVTQPWNG
-180 FTPGQSFRDGAQIKA
+180 FTPGQTFRDGAQIKA
-195 DWTNLLAAA
+195 DWANLL
-204 SSNTAGGTTAA
+204 TAA
-215 YAPPA
+215 GRNAAGSGNVLYAPPT
-220 PDPTQSKLLGSG
+220 PDPAQSQVLGSS
-232 YDRLLSETPVSFTP
+232 YDRLTSDAPVYLTP

-252 ATLNK
+252 AALNK
-257 EMTGWNTLL
+257 ELSGWNALL
-266 TDSVNAYGGKAILTG
+266 TDSLNANLGKPILTG
-281 ADLEPSSSAHLGQ
+281 SDLLPNSSAHLGQ
-294 DGKPT
+294 DGRPT
-299 VSQVFNPKG
+299 VSQAFNPSG
-308 TTAFADFT
+308 AAAFATFTTA
-316 TQHTG
+316 HTG

-326 VLDDSLLSSPFI
+326 VLDDSVLSAPRIDSAI
-338 KQPILDGQG
+338 TDGQG

-352 FGTLTAAQSLSSLLN
+352 FATLAEAQSLSNLLN

-385 TLGVGAVT
+385 SLGVGAVT

-405 VLIFMVAYYRLP
+405 VLLFMLAYYRLP
-417 GVLAD
+417 GLLAD
-422 IALLIYALFTLAI
+422 IALLIYALFTLAV

-445 GLVVTLTL
+445 GLIVTLTL

-475 RLKEELRDGKALR
+475 RLKEEMRDGKALR

-500 AIRDSNICTSITCIV
+500 AIRDSNICTCITCIV
-515 LLSLGSAQVK
+515 LLSLGTATVR

-554 ELFPGLAKNPAL
+554 DVFPNLAKNPAL

-574 VGQTTG
+574 IGQTTG
-580 DATHKG
+580 SGTRAG

-609 FLALGGLKPG
+609 FLFLGGLKPS
-619 IDFTG
+619 IEFTG
-624 GTEIQVHYQ
+624 GTQIQVKYA
-633 QPVSQAQVEQAVI
+633 QPVSQASVQKAVTAQ
-646 SGGFRDNVVQ
+646 GFKDDTIQ
-656 IADSGLTA
+656 MADSGTTA
-664 IVSVRDVSSVS
+664 IVSVSEQTKTASKQQSPVYQRLTAALNTLGPNTEQAFGNVGSV
-675 GTQQNPVRRK
+675 
-685 LVATL
+685 
-690 SPLAPHVPDQPGV
+690 
-703 VSAPQFVQQ
+703 
-712 FDNTGPII
+712 I
-720 SKELT
+720 SKEVT
-725 SNAIQA
+725 SNALQA
-731 VVIASLLIIL
+731 VVIAAGLIVL

-754 GLRLGTSAVFAL
+754 GLRLGTSAVAAL
-766 LHDILVLIGAFAIFG
+766 LHDILVLLGAFAIFG
-781 YFLGWEIDSLFI
+781 YFLGWEVDSLFI

-824 ENFESLVNR
+824 EPFESLVNR

-893 ENWLAKRRANMP
+893 ENWLAKRRANAP
-905 PPPSAPILSEEAET
+905 VPVAAAEGTGSAAIYPSSGG
-919 AAYASTGGSARPTV
+919 STNGGSAVRP
-933 LRSASPPPAAPRP
+933 ASPPAAPRP
-946 AAPGEIQISAIKA
+946 PAPGEIQISAIKA

>member
-1 MIVFAEEELK
+1 MK
-11 QENYLRLAIVVLI
+11 QEKIWGLIIIVLI
-24 ALAGWVMLGTHRDPQ
+24 ALSGWVMLGTHKDPS
-39 THRQVANFPTHYGLD
+39 THRQVANYPTHYGLD
-54 IKGGVRATLQ
+54 IKGGVRAILQ
-64 AHPEQAPGIPY
+64 AKDVPGIPY
-75 DEATIQHILEN
+75 DQNLVQHILEN

-96 VVQPRPQQKQFVIEL
+96 VVQPRPQQHQFIIEL

-120 MAELGTT
+120 MAQLGTT

-135 ADVQAFD
+135 PDVQSQRNTSA
-142 PDSGAVTPKTA
+142 
-153 SNPLRITGT
+153 PLRIETGSGPGGQEL
-162 TVNGREQ
+162 NSFQ
-169 NTFLVTQPWNG
+169 VTQPWNG
-180 FTPGQSFRDGAQIKA
+180 FTPGETFRDGAQIKA
-195 DWTNLLAAA
+195 DWAALLVSAKSNPVGAAA
-204 SSNTAGGTTAA
+204 TP
-215 YAPPA
+215 YAPP
-220 PDPTQSKLLGSG
+220 PTDPAQKSVLGTA
-232 YDRLLSETPVSFTP
+232 YDQLASDGPASFTP

-252 ATLNK
+252 AALNK
-257 EMTGWNTLL
+257 EINGWNALL
-266 TDSVNAYGGKAILTG
+266 TDSLNAYQGKPILTG

-294 DGKPT
+294 DGSPT
-299 VSQVFNPKG
+299 VSQVFNAKG
-308 TTAFADFT
+308 TAAFADFT

-326 VLDDSLLSSPFI
+326 VLDDSVLSAPVI
-338 KQPILDGQG
+338 KQPITDGQG

-352 FGTLTAAQSLSSLLN
+352 FSTLTKAQSLSNLLN
-367 AGALPIPLEQVDT
+367 AGALPIPLEQVQT
-380 TDIAA
+380 QSIEAS
-385 TLGVGAVT
+385 LGVGAVT

-405 VLIFMVAYYRLP
+405 VLIFMLAYYRLP
-417 GVLAD
+417 GLLAD

-500 AIRDSNICTSITCIV
+500 AIRDSNICTCITCVV
-515 LLSLGSAQVK
+515 LLSLGTASVK

-554 ELFPGLAKNPAL
+554 SLFPGLAKNPAL

-574 VGQTTG
+574 IGQTTSSASG
-580 DATHKG
+580 AG
-586 LNIIGRRKLFYGLSL
+586 LNIIGRRKVFYALSL

-609 FLALGGLKPG
+609 FLALGGLKPS
-619 IDFTG
+619 IEFKG
-624 GTEIQVHYQ
+624 GTQIQTQYTRA
-633 QPVSQAQVEQAVI
+633 VSGADVEKAIRAQGFKDNTIQMAE
-646 SGGFRDNVVQ
+646 GGT
-656 IADSGLTA
+656 TA
-664 IVSVRDVSSVS
+664 IVSVSEQSKTASKLDSPVYQRLMTALNTLGPNKEQEFGNVGSV
-675 GTQQNPVRRK
+675 
-685 LVATL
+685 
-690 SPLAPHVPDQPGV
+690 
-703 VSAPQFVQQ
+703 
-712 FDNTGPII
+712 I
-720 SKELT
+720 STEVT

-731 VVIASLLIIL
+731 VIIASLLIVL

-754 GLRLGTSAVFAL
+754 GLRLGTSAVVAL
-766 LHDILVLIGAFAIFG
+766 LHDILVLLGAFAIFG
-781 YFLGWEIDSLFI
+781 YFLGWQIDSLFI

-847 TVVMTLV
+847 TVVITLV

-893 ENWLAKRRANMP
+893 ENWLAKRRAN
-905 PPPSAPILSEEAET
+905 APIPVLATEA
-919 AAYASTGGSARPTV
+919 AMTGGAAIYPANGGGGIRPSV
-933 LRSASPPPAAPRP
+933 PRPILPSAAPRP
-946 AAPGEIQISAIKA
+946 ATPGEIQISAIKA